1 MNGISLLC
9 PEWLARCLFGMVFI
23 GNGLVFWKRV
33 LPNYRKSFEDRI

>member
-9 PEWLARCLFGMVFI
+9 PEWLARCLFGMVLI

-33 LPNYRKSFEDRI
+33 LLNYRKSFEDRI